1 MKVTDLKP
9 EIVWKHFHEVT
20 QVPRPS
26 KKEGKIIAY
35 LESFAKQ
42 HNLAYMK
49 DEAGN
54 ILISKPAT
62 PGMESRQTVVLQ
74 SHMDMVCEKNN
85 ATQHDF
91 DNDPIVYSDASQP
104 IPVYPMSR
112 LDEVVHALKV
122 DVAIITVPE
131 AAATDTYAE
140 LLAAGVNG
148 IMNFSP
154 VTLKPVRTR
163 EVIMPVVHNIN
174 IGLELEQI
182 FYELKFPRT

>member
-1 MKVTDLKP
+1 MTFLIRTTKGYRRDYDLLRRRG
-9 EIVWKHFHEVT
+9 F
-20 QVPRPS
+20 Q
-26 KKEGKIIAY
+26 
-35 LESFAKQ
+35 
-42 HNLAYMK
+42 
-49 DEAGN
+49 
-54 ILISKPAT
+54 
-62 PGMESRQTVVLQ
+62 
-74 SHMDMVCEKNN
+74 
-85 ATQHDF
+85 
-91 DNDPIVYSDASQP
+91 
-104 IPVYPMSR
+104 MSR

-163 EVIMPVVHNIN
+163 EGIMPVVHNIN